1 MSTFLSSTQF
11 SGLSFPKALGDRHQC
26 RHPNSAFVTLSKF
39 KELNDTESGISR
51 DTSLKV

>member
-26 RHPNSAFVTLSKF
+26 RHPNYAFVTLSKF